1 MHLQNIDLYQIT
13 IVHFTFEKYDVLEL
27 EKVGVAA
34 ATKCL
39 EKRYL

>member
-1 MHLQNIDLYQIT
+1 MNLHNLDLYQIT
-13 IVHFTFEKYDVLEL
+13 TVHFTFEKSDVWEL

-39 EKRYL
+39 EKEYF